1 MAPQGSQ
8 TCPQEQA
15 RMPSPQ
21 AWMPIPQAQK
31 RSLLDVKA
39 EALRPPLCAPLTLKE
54 LVSMK
59 DSDQNCR
66 MPSLVT
72 VRKCPIFLSRW
83 TKNSTFTISHP

>member
-21 AWMPIPQAQK
+21 AQ
-31 RSLLDVKA
+31 RSSLLGVKA
-39 EALRPPLCAPLTLKE
+39 EAFQPPVWALLTLKE
-54 LVSMK
+54 LVSVK

-72 VRKCPIFLSRW
+72 VRKWPIFLSCW